1 MLQNQILMK
10 RERLV
15 YFLIIFFGSM
25 LLWDTCE
32 TKKILEQRD
41 KIQIDSLQAF
51 KRKALADG
59 SAIYSQDLTI
69 ITLEKE
75 NSAYKAA
82 LEKAKEL
89 GIREPEMIIG
99 TRFKIKQTGQMEPAD
114 VKEIDSLKYLLLP
127 YYKSRTD
134 KWRSISIGIDTAGVL
149 SDTTATFAEFTYVI
163 GDTVKAGFFNKL
175 FGRSDKVISMKIDN
189 PYVEVTGMDNIIIKE
204 RKRWYQTTAAKIG
217 AGVILGVVVANRI
230 SK

>member
-1 MLQNQILMK
+1 MK
-10 RERLV
+10 KERIV
-15 YFLIIFFGSM
+15 YLLIIVFGCL

-32 TKKILEQRD
+32 TKRILEQRD
-41 KIQIDSLQAF
+41 KIQVDSIQAF

-75 NSAYKAA
+75 NAAYKAA
-82 LEKAKEL
+82 LEKAKAL

-99 TRFKIKQTGQMEPAD
+99 TRFKIKQTGQMEAGEVESD
-114 VKEIDSLKYLLLP
+114 KDNDSIKRLVLP

-217 AGVILGVVVANRI
+217 VGVILGVVAVRAVGN
-230 SK
+230 